1 MHKSEKIR
9 KRTPAPSPL
18 NISKAMSA
26 AVRCRKK
33 FGRKRFRRNEKF
45 VERVTSKIVERY
57 ELEGTISQPYW
68 VLKIKV
74 ILKGHE
80 QTWM

>member
-1 MHKSEKIR
+1 MHKSERIR
-9 KRTPAPSPL
+9 KKILAPSPL

-33 FGRKRFRRNEKF
+33 FGRKMFRRNERF
-45 VERVTSKIVERY
+45 VERVTSKIIVRY
-57 ELEGTISQPYW
+57 ELEGTISQSYW

-80 QTWM
+80 FSWM